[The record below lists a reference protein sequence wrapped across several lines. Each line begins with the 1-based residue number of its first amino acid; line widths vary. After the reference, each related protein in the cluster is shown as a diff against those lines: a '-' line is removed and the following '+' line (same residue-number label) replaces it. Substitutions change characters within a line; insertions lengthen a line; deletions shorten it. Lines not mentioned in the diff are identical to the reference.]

1 MARAFKFM
9 EGDVVRTKEGNE
21 LVATVGIFNKKY
33 REHLTVVYHFWD
45 GNNCCYVLNTGDDD
59 ICGIIEED
67 YLELEERPPMPE
79 VEKEPPVPAEETKQK
94 RDKESYF
101 LGHVYCINDRIVA
114 AEGIEQAIRLFH
126 DHPISRHDL
135 IEKIILQNT
144 SLALI
149 QNGKEE

>member
-9 EGDVVRTKEGNE
+9 EGDVVRTKEGNI
-21 LVATVGIFNKKY
+21 LVANVGIFNKEY

-45 GNNCCYVLNTGDDD
+45 GCNCCYVLNTGDDD
-59 ICGIIEED
+59 ICVWCGED
-67 YLELEERPPMPE
+67 SLELEERAPMPTEE
-79 VEKEPPVPAEETKQK
+79 VHPECA
-94 RDKESYF
+94 KESHF
-101 LGHVYCINDRIVA
+101 LGYVYRVNNRLVA

-126 DHPISRHDL
+126 DHPSHRSETIRN
-135 IEKIILQNT
+135 ITLQDT

>member
-1 MARAFKFM
+1 MARVFKF
-9 EGDVVRTKEGNE
+9 ELGDVVRLKVGSHLVTPDGKKE
-21 LVATVGIFNKKY
+21 Y
-33 REHLTVVYHFWD
+33 QEHLTVMFYFWD
-45 GNNCCYVLNTGDDD
+45 GNSCCYVLDTGDDG

-67 YLELEERPPMPE
+67 YLELEERPPMPP
-79 VEKEPPVPAEETKQK
+79 VEEEPPMPTEEVHPEC
-94 RDKESYF
+94 DKESYF

-126 DHPISRHDL
+126 NHPISRHDL
-135 IEKIILQNT
+135 IEKIILQDQ